1 MLEDE
6 QLENTPEAVF
16 TRLVLLVFRLNGLLL
31 AAGDRMAAPVGQTSA
46 RWQVMG
52 VIDHGPLTVS
62 AVARTMGLRRQS
74 VQRTADLLVADGVA
88 EYVDNLADR
97 RAKLLALTPNG
108 RRALRR
114 IEAAQHAMGE
124 RERRG
129 ARAGAT
135 ARDRGGA
142 QAGHRPARAGGRSP
156 RSRSR
161 SGSPRRAG

>member
-1 MLEDE
+1 MLEEE

-16 TRLVLLVFRLNGLLL
+16 TRLVLLVFRLNGVLL
-31 AAGDRMAAPVGQTSA
+31 AAGDRMAAPAGQTSA

-97 RAKLLALTPNG
+97 RAKLLALTPSG

-114 IEAAQHAMGE
+114 IEGAQHVWASENGE
-124 RERRG
+124 ALGLEQLLETETALEKLLAQLAGEAAITGAVSQPKRRRER
-129 ARAGAT
+129 
-135 ARDRGGA
+135 
-142 QAGHRPARAGGRSP
+142 
-156 RSRSR
+156 
-161 SGSPRRAG
+161 